1 MPTWPV
7 TGLRLECFP
16 PVPDHISLA
25 WDAADEYLLQE
36 SNSDIPSLILNE
48 RYGAL
53 SCALNNAA
61 SWTDS
66 FCARLAAKQNA
77 DRNERTPAR
86 QLSWTELQNG
96 DHSSEFEQILI
107 RIPKQNDQL
116 AAQLAL
122 IAAHYPHATVTLSG
136 MAKHIPVS
144 VLKWLEQHAD
154 NYQQLPIQRKARV
167 LKVQGLNGFIDQQPK
182 PKGFRLNG
190 MSFSADA
197 GVFCADKADP
207 GAQVMIEHLP
217 ADLEGTICDLGC
229 GNGILSAH
237 LAKTN
242 PQARIIA
249 TDDSELATIAATY
262 NLEANGL
269 NGSVRHGN
277 ILSAVDEPLDWIV
290 CNPPFH
296 DGHKQLTN
304 IALSMFNEARN
315 RLNSNGTLQVVA
327 NRHLPYQKPLQRLFR
342 SVKVVSKHPKFNV
355 FECRP

>member
-1 MPTWPV
+1 MSIWPV
-7 TGLRLECFP
+7 TGLTLECFP
-16 PVPDHISLA
+16 PVPEHISLP

-36 SNSDIPSLILNE
+36 SIKDSPSLILNE

-53 SCALNNAA
+53 SCAMTNTI

-66 FCARLAAKQNA
+66 FCARIAEEQNA
-77 DRNERTPAR
+77 SRNGLAHTK
-86 QLSWTELQNG
+86 QLSWNG
-96 DHSSEFEQILI
+96 LVQGPQKKDIEQILI

-122 IAAHYPHATVTLSG
+122 IATHYPQVTVILSG

-144 VLKWLEQHAD
+144 VLNWLEQNAD
-154 NYQQLPIQRKARV
+154 SYQQLPIQRKARV
-167 LKVQGLNGFIDQQPK
+167 LKIQGLHRFIGQQPK

-197 GVFCADKADP
+197 GVFCADKPDP
-207 GAQVMIEHLP
+207 GAQVMIQHLP
-217 ADLEGTICDLGC
+217 EGVEGTICDLGC

-237 LAKTN
+237 LARAN
-242 PQARIIA
+242 PKAQIIA
-249 TDDSELATIAATY
+249 TDDSELATIAAAG

-269 NGSVRHGN
+269 AGSVRHGN
-277 ILSAVDEPLDWIV
+277 ILSAVAEPLDWIV

-315 RLNSNGTLQVVA
+315 RLNNNGTLQVVA
-327 NRHLPYQKPLQRLFR
+327 NRHLPYQKPLHRLFR
-342 SVKVVSKHPKFNV
+342 SVRVVSQHPKFNV